1 MGMYLELITV
11 SDATIEQLHADP
23 PLVWALVSPDEPEAV
38 AAARAAAVRP
48 GFLARL
54 FGRAPAPVNG
64 PTTLPLEPGEGSVTD
79 LDKAWHGIHYL
90 LTGTAWDGVPPLD
103 ALVSGG
109 REIADIDVG
118 NGAPRT
124 LTATETR
131 AFANALATL
140 SEAELR
146 GRFAPAEMMK
156 LEIYPEIWD
165 RDPSEDDT
173 LGYLLEYLT
182 RLREC
187 LAEAVAQ
194 DRGLVIMLL

>member
-11 SDATIEQLHADP
+11 SDATIERLHADP

-38 AAARAAAVRP
+38 AAARAAAERP
-48 GFLARL
+48 GFLARV
-54 FGRAPAPVNG
+54 FGRAPAPADG

-109 REIADIDVG
+109 RELADIDVG

-124 LTATETR
+124 LTAAETR
-131 AFANALATL
+131 AFANALDTL

-165 RDPSEDDT
+165 REPSEDDT
-173 LGYLLEYLT
+173 LGYLLEHLT
-182 RLREC
+182 RLRDC
-187 LAEAVAQ
+187 LAEAVTQ
-194 DRGLVIMLL
+194 HRGLVIMLL